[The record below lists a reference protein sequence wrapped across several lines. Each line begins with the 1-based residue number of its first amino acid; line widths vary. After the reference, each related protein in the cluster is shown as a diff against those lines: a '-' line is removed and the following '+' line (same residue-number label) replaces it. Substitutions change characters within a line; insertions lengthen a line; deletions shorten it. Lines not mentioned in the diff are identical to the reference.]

1 MKTTQVAPS
10 SSGSGGLNNKK
21 RKINE
26 VSQSRKEN
34 DHKTANSKP
43 ISAAEQ
49 AR

>member
-1 MKTTQVAPS
+1 MKTNQVAPS
-10 SSGSGGLNNKK
+10 SGSGGVNNKK

-34 DHKTANSKP
+34 DHKTVNSKP